1 MAVTKQPL
9 TMFYNSGK
17 TFIGGLCTLDSSGI
31 SIDGVGNITSTS
43 DYYVISSP
51 CEVEFELVEVAG
63 STSRIEFKRVMP
75 ICPIKMSSKNG
86 NGIYFVFDKKTTAI
100 SNITGASINSTLTD
114 AYRKMTGVTT
124 IS

>member
-17 TFIGGLCTLDSSGI
+17 TFIGGLCTLDSDGVT
-31 SIDGVGNITSTS
+31 IDGIGEIEQNS

-51 CEVEFELVEVAG
+51 CEVEFELVGVAG
-63 STSRIEFKRVMP
+63 SSSRIEFKRIMP
-75 ICPIKMSSKNG
+75 ICPIKMSSKDG
-86 NGIYFVFDKKTTAI
+86 DEVYFAFDKKTTAI
-100 SNITGASINSTLTD
+100 SNITGASINPTLTD
-114 AYRKMTGVTT
+114 AYRKITGVTT